1 MEDKLSR
8 ADFSIS
14 LQEKV
19 SFEDM
24 KRYVTLNSASN
35 AGTNNNT
42 ANGGTTNGTGG
53 PMANR

>member
-1 MEDKLSR
+1 MEDKVSR
-8 ADFSIS
+8 ADFTFSM
-14 LQEKV
+14 QEKV

-35 AGTNNNT
+35 TGANNNT
-42 ANGGTTNGTGG
+42 ANGGANNATGG

>member
-1 MEDKLSR
+1 MEDKMSR